1 MKTCIALENAE
12 KQLVEAVNA
21 VIKDY
26 GLPCYLLEPIVG
38 KLYRAVQDGKQR
50 ELAAAMAEEA
60 KDDG

>member
-12 KQLVEAVNA
+12 KQLVAAVNA

-26 GLPCYLLEPIVG
+26 SLPCYLLEPIVG

-50 ELAAAMAEEA
+50 ELTAAMAEEA